1 MEQQER
7 KAAQAREQR
16 EDKVLI
22 TAMKNEEPEEQEQQR
37 RSSRRASSRSRTP
50 ELQRRSRTRS
60 RSDPSHEGCR
70 RRQAKSGGV
79 LSGPSHAR
87 LPPLRPPTQGPGLAD
102 HARLPLRPSM
112 TVGPGVTVW
121 GITAW
126 AQSADNEEL
135 LATIG
140 EASRELAL
148 RAEPLARRAWGRRG

>member
-7 KAAQAREQR
+7 K
-16 EDKVLI
+16 
-22 TAMKNEEPEEQEQQR
+22 TAPEPD
-37 RSSRRASSRSRTP
+37 P

-70 RRQAKSGGV
+70 RRRAKSGGV

-112 TVGPGVTVW
+112 AVGPGVIVR

-148 RAEPLARRAWGRRG
+148 RAEPLAPRAWGRRG